1 MFELMKPV
9 LGLGYFKGMCKNTHW
24 RILSTH
30 AHQQML
36 QLKAETPTPST
47 LCVYVKPESKEE
59 PEENM

>member
-1 MFELMKPV
+1 
-9 LGLGYFKGMCKNTHW
+9 
-24 RILSTH
+24 
-30 AHQQML
+30 ML